1 MGVSKVEFRGTTLI
15 DISQDTVIASALAA
29 GYTAHGSDGKPI
41 TGTGGGAGAM
51 AQGNATKGTDG
62 LGRQTLTVT
71 GLAFQPT
78 GGAVMVYINTGISGI
93 DEIYGVYGIVR
104 VAGDWMFVCTE
115 PTVSDGVSFILR
127 GANASTPIGTVET
140 LSDGIKVTL
149 TNTTYSFIGPSNSWY
164 YDLRG

>member
-15 DISQDTVIASALAA
+15 DISGDTVTAASLAA
-29 GYTAHGSDGKPI
+29 GYTAHGSDGEPI

-71 GLAFQPT
+71 GLSFQPT
-78 GGAVMVYINTGISGI
+78 GGSIMAYVDTGISGI
-93 DEIYGVYGIVR
+93 DQIFGVYGVVR
-104 VAGDWMFVCTE
+104 IAGDWMFVCVE
-115 PTVSDGVSFILR
+115 PTVSDGTAFILR
-127 GANASTPIGTVET
+127 GANAASPIGTVEVT
-140 LSDGIKVTL
+140 SSGIKATI
-149 TNTTYSFIGPSNSWY
+149 TNTTYQFIGPNNSWY

>member
-15 DISQDTVIASALAA
+15 DISGDTVTAASLAA
-29 GYTAHGSDGKPI
+29 GYTAHGSDGEPI
-41 TGTGGGAGAM
+41 TGTGGGGGAM

-78 GGAVMVYINTGISGI
+78 GGAVMVYVDPYISDI
-93 DEIYGVYGIVR
+93 DQYYGVYGFVR
-104 VAGDWMFVCTE
+104 IAGDWMFVCIE
-115 PTVSDGVSFILR
+115 PTPSDGTAYRLI
-127 GANASTPIGTVET
+127 GANDASPIGTIET
-140 LSDGIKVTL
+140 LNDGIRATI
-149 TNTTYSFIGPSNSWY
+149 TNATYSFIGPNNSWY

>member
-29 GYTAHGSDGKPI
+29 GYTAHGSDGEPI

-71 GLAFQPT
+71 GLSFQPT
-78 GGAVMVYINTGISGI
+78 GGAVMVYLSSYIG
-93 DEIYGVYGIVR
+93 DVDQYYGVYGFVR
-104 VAGDWMFVCTE
+104 IAGDWRFICIE
-115 PTVSDGVSFILR
+115 PTQSDGTSYRLI
-127 GANASTPIGTVET
+127 GANDANPIGTVEI
-140 LSDGIKVTL
+140 LNDGIRATI
-149 TNTTYSFIGPSNSWY
+149 TNTMYSFIGPSNSWY